1 MSTSSKWVLLVGRIG
16 LGIIFLLSGLGKLAA
31 WNGTVAFVASKGIPE
46 FLLVGATALELLG
59 AVSLLTGFKARWGA
73 TALLVFLV
81 PVTLVFHN
89 FWGAQGSE
97 VQEQLTQF
105 LQNVAIAGGLF
116 VELAAGPGALS
127 VDAWLG
133 SLSRRRHAEAM

>member
-1 MSTSSKWVLLVGRIG
+1 M
-16 LGIIFLLSGLGKLAA
+16 
-31 WNGTVAFVASKGIPE
+31 
-46 FLLVGATALELLG
+46 
-59 AVSLLTGFKARWGA
+59 
-73 TALLVFLV
+73 FLV

-97 VQEQLTQF
+97 VQQQLTHF
-105 LQNVAIAGGLF
+105 LKNVAILGGLF
-116 VELAAGPGALS
+116 VEFAAGPGALS